1 MESVSF
7 LSTICIVFSA
17 LVSVLLP
24 FVYLIIGK
32 KKMKGS
38 ILPALGA
45 VLTFVLVFV
54 VQAVLWSALDM
65 DNVLPRLL
73 GKEKSEAIIA
83 SIKCVYMAVIETA
96 GMWLYFKAVS
106 KKRKGFGN
114 AVTFGSGYAICACFI
129 YSVLLVLSVAV
140 LIANAMGKEVSYTF
154 YQMLVNNAKVR
165 RDDVEFLFYGFRS
178 LFDGLFY
185 LGASV
190 LMFATVQQ
198 KLKWPIPVVILL
210 HVCHVLPAQMSPL
223 KVWYWSN
230 GIVVMMVV
238 GIVAVIT
245 CLAAY
250 KVYLD
255 YYKVEKVKE

>member
-1 MESVSF
+1 MESISV
-7 LSTICIVFSA
+7 LSGSCIVFSA

-24 FVYLIIGK
+24 FVYVIIGR

-38 ILPALGA
+38 ILSALGA
-45 VLTFVLVFV
+45 VLTFVLIFI
-54 VQAVLWSALDM
+54 VQAILWSVLDM

-73 GKEKSEAIIA
+73 GKERSEAIIA
-83 SIKCVYMAVIETA
+83 SVKCVYMAVVETT
-96 GMWLYFKAVS
+96 GMWMYFKAVS
-106 KKRKGFGN
+106 KKQKGFGN
-114 AVTFGSGYAICACFI
+114 AITFGSGYAVCACFI

-140 LIANAMGKEVSYTF
+140 LIANAMGKEVSFTF
-154 YQMLVNNAKVR
+154 SKMLINNAKVR

-178 LFDGLFY
+178 LFDGWFY
-185 LGASV
+185 VGASALIFV
-190 LMFATVQQ
+190 AVQQ
-198 KLKWPIPVVILL
+198 KLKWPVPVIVLL
-210 HVCHVLPAQMSPL
+210 NVCHVLPAQMSPL

-230 GIVVMMVV
+230 GIVVMIAL

-255 YYKVEKVKE
+255 YYKVEKK